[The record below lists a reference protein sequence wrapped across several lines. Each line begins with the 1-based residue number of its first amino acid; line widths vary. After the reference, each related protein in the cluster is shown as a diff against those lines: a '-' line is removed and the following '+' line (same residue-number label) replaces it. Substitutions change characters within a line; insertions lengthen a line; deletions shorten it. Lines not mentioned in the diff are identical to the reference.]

1 MDVEEELTPARPSDE
16 GVPEG
21 TPDLAQIEP
30 AHILANQARDRL
42 ESRGFSYP
50 QIREWAEV
58 FVAREG
64 GTADVQDFIDWI
76 AEYEG

>member
-1 MDVEEELTPARPSDE
+1 MEEDPTPARPSDE
-16 GVPEG
+16 GVAEED
-21 TPDLAQIEP
+21 PDLAQIEP
-30 AHILANQARDRL
+30 AHLLANGARDRL

-64 GTADVQDFIDWI
+64 GTADVQDFIEWI
-76 AEYEG
+76 AEHED